1 MKPRAE
7 SFPSWTCRGS
17 DWSRIPWSCSGL
29 VLEKWVVEVHVR
41 LVPEIVE
48 SGWKEEGEVVCFS
61 ESSWDL
67 NWVLA
72 WVPVALVGPEVLVEL
87 AVDWVPVEEWLMVL
101 ASHRASV
108 SIRVFL
114 LAFLSE

>member
-1 MKPRAE
+1 M
-7 SFPSWTCRGS
+7 
-17 DWSRIPWSCSGL
+17 
-29 VLEKWVVEVHVR
+29 R

-72 WVPVALVGPEVLVEL
+72 WVLVALVGLEVLVEL
-87 AVDWVPVEEWLMVL
+87 AVDWVLVEESLMVL
-101 ASHRASV
+101 ASHIASV
-108 SIRVFL
+108 SILVFL